1 MIEIVDAN
9 GRIVP
14 DAEIKLEAKVEGG
27 AKLSGLGSGNPITSE
42 DYTEGKTLSYKGHAC
57 AILRST
63 YMDGKSR
70 LTVRAEGLEPKTM
83 DFEVS

>member
-14 DAEIKLEAKVEGG
+14 DASIKIEAKVEGG

-42 DYTEGKTLSYKGHAC
+42 DYTDHESETYKGHAC

-63 YMDGKSR
+63 YKEGKAR

-83 DFEVS
+83 DFDVS